1 MKRVELKEVR
11 KSYDRRT
18 DVLSGIDVTIEPGE
32 FFVLVGPSGC
42 GKSTI
47 LRIIAGLENVTG
59 GELRIG
65 GKRANHL
72 LPSQRD
78 LSMVFQN
85 YVLYPHL
92 TVQENITF
100 GLHVKRLSKAEQ
112 KQRCLETAEILGLTD
127 YLKRKPKEI
136 SRGHRQRV
144 ALARAIVTHAPICL
158 MDEPLSNL
166 EAKLRTK
173 IRSEI
178 RGIQQKLGMT
188 MIYVTNDQTEAM
200 TVADRL
206 MILNSGEVQQ
216 IGKPLHIYNYPVN
229 TFVASFI
236 GARPMNLI
244 EAEVNGSSLIVDE
257 WTVPMSDM
265 IDLIGKRK
273 RVMIGVRPEN
283 IRAARQDEPGFDVT
297 VANVEVQG
305 TETLI
310 TFHMGSSDQWI
321 ARLAGQWNL
330 EVGKSLSIYI
340 EDQHLCFFDTSSSQ
354 RIISHAEKLA
364 NFRGDLSGEYTAYRN
379 KVEGLEQA
387 VGRVN
392 V

>member
-18 DVLSGIDVTIEPGE
+18 DVLNGIDITIEAGE

-42 GKSTI
+42 GKSTM
-47 LRIIAGLENVTG
+47 LRIIAGLESVTG
-59 GELRIG
+59 GELLIDE
-65 GKRANHL
+65 KRVNHL

-85 YVLYPHL
+85 DVLYPHL

-112 KQRCLETAEILGLTD
+112 KKRCLETAEILGLTD

-136 SRGHRQRV
+136 SRGQRQRV

-166 EAKLRTK
+166 EAKLRAK

-178 RGIQQKLGMT
+178 RRIQQKLGMT

-200 TVADRL
+200 TLADRL

-216 IGKPLHIYNYPVN
+216 IGKPFYIYNHPVN
-229 TFVASFI
+229 TFVASFT
-236 GARPMNLI
+236 GEPPMNLI
-244 EAEVNGSSLIVDE
+244 EAEVSGSSVIVDG
-257 WTVPMSDM
+257 WIVPMPDM
-265 IDLIGKRK
+265 IDVIGRRK
-273 RVMIGVRPEN
+273 RVMVGVRPEN
-283 IRAARQDEPGFDVT
+283 IRAAKQDESGFDVT
-297 VANVEVQG
+297 VSNVEVQG

-321 ARLAGQWNL
+321 ARLAGKWNL
-330 EVGKSLSIYI
+330 EVGKPLSIYI
-340 EDQHLCFFDTSSSQ
+340 EKQHLCFFDTNSSQ

-364 NFRGDLSGEYTAYRN
+364 HFRGDLSGEYTTHRN
-379 KVEGLEQA
+379 RVEGIKQA
-387 VGRVN
+387 VGRE
-392 V
+392 